1 MESLLWSLFDRFVLF
16 LASLNPSTKA
26 KVDKLS
32 AEAAALEAERKQL
45 LQDIEDGEKINNQL
59 NTIRTANAIE
69 RKKLEE
75 AIKQSEADLAAKNA
89 AVLARPDDD
98 IERPLP
104 L

>member
-1 MESLLWSLFDRFVLF
+1 MLRAIVLYLLGLLQESLDPELKERVRI
-16 LASLNPSTKA
+16 ARNQAT
-26 KVDKLS
+26 
-32 AEAAALEAERKQL
+32 ALEAERKQL

-75 AIKQSEADLAAKNA
+75 SIKQANTHLAAKQKELDA
-89 AVLARPDDD
+89 LPDHDKL
-98 IERPLP
+98 RLP